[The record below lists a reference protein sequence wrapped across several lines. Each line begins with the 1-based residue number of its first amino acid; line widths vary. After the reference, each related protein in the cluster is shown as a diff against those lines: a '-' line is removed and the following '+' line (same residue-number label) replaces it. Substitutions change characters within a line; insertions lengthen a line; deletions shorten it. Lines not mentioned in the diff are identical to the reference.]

1 MSRLT
6 CLIFRGGLIISPA
19 SPPPQDKNVYIAA
32 PAPKII
38 SADDL
43 RNTQENSF
51 NSSNY
56 TYKVHNYSIFLFFHI
71 YIYIIFLI
79 LLFFLLYHLFLHIQ
93 LVIFS
98 AVGNTA
104 LPKVLKHRSR
114 EKFSAIRG
122 GCSKIIRNKSIG
134 WFEFS

>member
-56 TYKVHNYSIFLFFHI
+56 TYKVHNYSIFYFFIFIFILFF
-71 YIYIIFLI
+71 
-79 LLFFLLYHLFLHIQ
+79 
-93 LVIFS
+93 
-98 AVGNTA
+98 
-104 LPKVLKHRSR
+104 
-114 EKFSAIRG
+114 
-122 GCSKIIRNKSIG
+122 
-134 WFEFS
+134 